1 MVLSAPQLHAQSP
14 APTDGSSRAPRIYVD
29 GTLTPVLEGGAGF
42 VWQHRVRRETAYWF
56 MNGATMTASA
66 RFSPGDEIATDAGWE
81 LRAIADLNRDR
92 HDDVVWQHATSGE
105 LKVSLLVGGTRIATR
120 SMRALDGTTSEP
132 DIDWKIV
139 GAADMNRDGYV
150 DLLWR
155 NRVSGALRVWSMRL
169 ASQVESLDISAP
181 PSHLRW
187 EVAGLSDI
195 DGDGRTDIVW
205 RDAAADRTA
214 VWFMNGAALLSSGE
228 ITAPALGAGW
238 RLAAVAD
245 VTRDGHADVVWQHDT
260 SGQLTLWVLR
270 RLSLVFSVPITP
282 SVSADP
288 DWVLAGVAL
297 TLSNA
302 PSGASDF
309 SGDGSPDVVWRNTAT
324 GRNAL
329 WTMNRDAVLSTQ
341 AFSAGADLVIDL
353 GWQIRAIGDMNG
365 DGQGDV
371 VWQHSPTGQM
381 GVWLF
386 AGATRIGAALFET
399 IAGTSVEPD
408 PDWMI
413 VGAADMDRDGST
425 DIVWQHRTAGALR
438 VWHMDGIEQLDSID
452 LSTGL
457 VDPLWDVAG
466 LADMNQDGWTDIVWR
481 HSRDGRLAAWL
492 MHDTEVRDTPPLT
505 PSVVSD
511 SEWSLAGVAD
521 MNRDGHPDLV
531 WQHLTQG
538 KLSIWYMNG
547 LRARDYGLLG
557 PGTIRD
563 PGWRIVGVR

>member
-1 MVLSAPQLHAQSP
+1 MAAQLHAQSP
-14 APTDGSSRAPRIYVD
+14 APSDGAARAPRLYLN

-42 VWQHRVRRETAYWF
+42 VWRHRVRRDTAYWF
-56 MNGATMTASA
+56 MNGASMTGSS
-66 RFSPGDEIATDAGWE
+66 RFSPGEVIASDPGWE
-81 LRAIADLNRDR
+81 LRAVADMNSDR
-92 HDDVVWQHATSGE
+92 HDDVIWQHATSGE
-105 LKVSLLVGGTRIATR
+105 LRVSLLVGGTRIATR
-120 SMRALDGTTSEP
+120 PIRALDGSTAETNV
-132 DIDWKIV
+132 DWKIA
-139 GAADMNRDGYV
+139 GAADLNRDGYT

-155 NRVSGALRVWSMRL
+155 NRLSGGVRLWGMRNTTQQTSTEL
-169 ASQVESLDISAP
+169 LNSPVD
-181 PSHLRW
+181 LRW
-187 EVAGLSDI
+187 DVAGLSDM

-214 VWFMNGAALLSSGE
+214 VWLMNGLHLLSSAE
-228 ITAPALGAGW
+228 VTALAPGSGW

-245 VTRDGHADVVWQHDT
+245 VNRDGHTDFVWQHDT
-260 SGQLTLWVLR
+260 SGQLALWVLS
-270 RLSLVFSVPITP
+270 RLSLVLSVPITP

-302 PSGASDF
+302 PSGARDF
-309 SGDGSPDVVWRNTAT
+309 SGDGSPDVVWRNAGT

-329 WTMNRDAVLSTQ
+329 WTMNREEVLSTQ

-371 VWQHSPTGQM
+371 IWQHSPTGQIGTWM
-381 GVWLF
+381 F

-399 IAGTSVEPD
+399 LAGTSVEPD
-408 PDWMI
+408 PDWII

-425 DIVWQHRTAGALR
+425 DIVWRHRTAGALR
-438 VWHMDGIEQLDSID
+438 IWHMNGIAQLDAVD
-452 LSTGL
+452 LSTGV
-457 VDPLWDVAG
+457 VDPLWDVAA

-481 HSRDGRLAAWL
+481 HSGDGRLAAWL
-492 MHDTEVRDTPPLT
+492 MNDAEVRETPPLT
-505 PSVVSD
+505 PSVVP
-511 SEWSLAGVAD
+511 ELGWRLAGVAD

-538 KLSIWYMNG
+538 ELAVWYMNG
-547 LRARDYGLLG
+547 LRAVNYGPLG